1 MYKNFFLKISISLE
15 TVILLYPYLNVNENM
30 NLYKYN
36 LQTQILDLTDELELR
51 KIREDELL
59 RQQAMDSKHV
69 IEEIE
74 ELRVS
79 CLLRHSAQ

>member
-1 MYKNFFLKISISLE
+1 MKTCTSISSVL
-15 TVILLYPYLNVNENM
+15 
-30 NLYKYN
+30 YN

-79 CLLRHSAQ
+79 SLLRHSSR

>member
-1 MYKNFFLKISISLE
+1 
-15 TVILLYPYLNVNENM
+15 M

>member
-1 MYKNFFLKISISLE
+1 MF
-15 TVILLYPYLNVNENM
+15 
-30 NLYKYN
+30 N

-79 CLLRHSAQ
+79 YLILIIKLPAKLKSVSVQQSLIGLFLTNFFAKKI

>member
-1 MYKNFFLKISISLE
+1 MSICFLIHGYIF
-15 TVILLYPYLNVNENM
+15 V
-30 NLYKYN
+30 

-51 KIREDELL
+51 KIREEELL

-79 CLLRHSAQ
+79 SLLKSRELRFIV

>member
-1 MYKNFFLKISISLE
+1 MSICFLIHGYIF
-15 TVILLYPYLNVNENM
+15 V
-30 NLYKYN
+30 

-51 KIREDELL
+51 KIREEELL

-79 CLLRHSAQ
+79 SMLKSRELRFIV

>member
-1 MYKNFFLKISISLE
+1 MKTCTSIC
-15 TVILLYPYLNVNENM
+15 I
-30 NLYKYN
+30 YN

-79 CLLRHSAQ
+79 SLLRHCSR

>member
-1 MYKNFFLKISISLE
+1 MYKIFFLKISISLE

>member
-1 MYKNFFLKISISLE
+1 MKTCTSIC
-15 TVILLYPYLNVNENM
+15 I
-30 NLYKYN
+30 YN

-79 CLLRHSAQ
+79 SLFRHGSR

>member
-1 MYKNFFLKISISLE
+1 MYKKFFLKISISLE

>member
-1 MYKNFFLKISISLE
+1 M
-15 TVILLYPYLNVNENM
+15 
-30 NLYKYN
+30 
-36 LQTQILDLTDELELR
+36 QTQILDLTDELELR

>member
-1 MYKNFFLKISISLE
+1 MKTCTSIC
-15 TVILLYPYLNVNENM
+15 I
-30 NLYKYN
+30 YN

-79 CLLRHSAQ
+79 SLLRHSAQ

>member
-1 MYKNFFLKISISLE
+1 MHLSIESTYMSICFLIHGYIF
-15 TVILLYPYLNVNENM
+15 V
-30 NLYKYN
+30 

-51 KIREDELL
+51 KIREEELL

-79 CLLRHSAQ
+79 SLLKSRELRFIV

>member
-1 MYKNFFLKISISLE
+1 MKTCTCI
-15 TVILLYPYLNVNENM
+15 
-30 NLYKYN
+30 YN

-79 CLLRHSAQ
+79 CLLRHSNNYCNHKAPCNVMNL

>member
-1 MYKNFFLKISISLE
+1 MSICFLIHGYIF
-15 TVILLYPYLNVNENM
+15 V
-30 NLYKYN
+30 

-51 KIREDELL
+51 KIREEELL

-79 CLLRHSAQ
+79 SILKSRELRFIV

>member
-1 MYKNFFLKISISLE
+1 MKTCTSIC
-15 TVILLYPYLNVNENM
+15 I
-30 NLYKYN
+30 YN

-79 CLLRHSAQ
+79 SLLRHRPVIVILKHTAK

>member
-1 MYKNFFLKISISLE
+1 MSICFLIHEYIFE
-15 TVILLYPYLNVNENM
+15 
-30 NLYKYN
+30 

-51 KIREDELL
+51 KIREEELL

-79 CLLRHSAQ
+79 SILKSRELRFIESLSSSYRKTDRI

>member
-1 MYKNFFLKISISLE
+1 MF
-15 TVILLYPYLNVNENM
+15 
-30 NLYKYN
+30 N

-79 CLLRHSAQ
+79 CLLCRHRNCNYKASCKVKKCLCSAVSNRIVSY

>member
-1 MYKNFFLKISISLE
+1 ME
-15 TVILLYPYLNVNENM
+15 TVILLYQYLNVNENM